1 MQLGDT
7 MQGVVSSID
16 IQQMLAALDDIQC
29 AVYLKDTKGLY
40 LWLNNACA
48 NMLGVSS
55 PADAIGKTD
64 FEFFSE
70 KFAQRNMD
78 RFAQVVNTGSS
89 DERLDSIIY
98 PEGELMWVII
108 SEAVIMKHGGIRG
121 VIGVIMDVNSI
132 VEASRTSEEEK
143 NTYEDL
149 FENANEMIIT
159 TDTNGFITRLNRKA
173 SEIAG
178 YTNVELLGKNIIE
191 IAPREDKKHY
201 FEIWRHVTQGKQ
213 YLREER
219 ILTKDG
225 DIRQV
230 LVSGRP
236 VVKDGNLV
244 ALHFNAQDITDY
256 RNLQRKLLPTA
267 KAELIEGFAASI
279 AHEFRNLTM
288 VITGYSELVLKSLG
302 PGSPV
307 YDKVQQIYKTG
318 EKALKLADNMLSF
331 NESSD
336 SGIRAIDVNEEISRL
351 EFLLDKLVGENI
363 KLSVGLGR
371 AIPKIRINPSH
382 LVQVVMNLVMNAK
395 EAMPDGGDITVI
407 TNDVRID
414 KGNEHAY
421 PGLKPGGYASITVKD
436 TGKGLGG
443 KVQRE
448 FMEPFLEQSK
458 GTIGSGLSTV
468 YSIIKDMGGDILVE
482 SEPNKGSSFTLF
494 IPSIPEETEDKS
506 RSSSMPSKQG
516 ETKTILV
523 VEDDDTVRDLVVDI
537 LEEAGYD
544 VLSARNGGDALLLA
558 RERKGKIDILITDII
573 MRRIN
578 GKMLSSKMLSIWP
591 DIKVIYMSGYG
602 DEIIT
607 EADLRDKAF
616 LQKPFLPSELLGTVQ
631 RLLAQ

>member
-1 MQLGDT
+1 MQLDDT

-16 IQQMLAALDDIQC
+16 IQQMLAALDNIQC
-29 AVYLKDTKGLY
+29 AVYLKDTKGFY
-40 LWLNNACA
+40 LWVNNACA

-78 RFAQVVNTGSS
+78 RLAQVVNTGSS

-213 YLREER
+213 YFRVER

-336 SGIRAIDVNEEISRL
+336 SGIRVIDVNEEISRL
-351 EFLLDKLVGENI
+351 EFLLEKLVGENI
-363 KLSVGLGR
+363 KLSVGLGP
-371 AIPKIRINPSH
+371 ATPKIRINPSH

-407 TNDVRID
+407 TSYVSID
-414 KGNEHAY
+414 EENEYLY

-448 FMEPFLEQSK
+448 FMEPFFEQSK

-468 YSIIKDMGGDILVE
+468 YSIIKDMGGDILIE
-482 SEPNKGSSFTLF
+482 SESDKGSSFTLF
-494 IPSIPEETEDKS
+494 IPSIPEETEGKS
-506 RSSSMPSKQG
+506 RSSSMPPQKG

-537 LEEAGYD
+537 LKEAGYD
-544 VLSARNGGDALLLA
+544 ALSARNGGDALLLA
-558 RERKGKIDILITDII
+558 RERKGKIDILITDVI

-578 GKMLSSKMLSIWP
+578 GKMLSNKMLSIWP
-591 DIKVIYMSGYG
+591 DIKVVYMSGYG